1 MINYEYSGLFLQD
14 SIDKQLH
21 IYYDNGASH
30 ITNTDLYAEEFTLRE
45 SICSDSQLRFGGCES
60 SSVEFKIANS
70 GASLKGKSINVQMV
84 LDGHTEAPFTVG
96 TYKVQSD
103 KPTAD
108 RFGRVVTAYDAMYDV
123 INADVSDWWKSLST
137 SFSLKALR
145 NSFFSYFGITQ
156 KAVSLPNDNIMV
168 TQKPELDKV
177 SGKDVITAICELNG
191 CFGHINRDNQMVYL
205 TLGEIIEGLF
215 PADDLF
221 PQNVLY
227 PREERVGAILTK
239 SVYTHAEYEDYTVQ
253 SISGIRMYNSK
264 NELIASYK
272 TATNVYNITD
282 NILADGISS
291 ADALTV
297 LQNLYSQIGN
307 IWYMPCSVECI
318 GNPCIEAGDSVQLAT
333 SDRVIYMFVMERTL
347 KGIQALKDTY
357 ESHGDEY
364 RIDEM
369 DSIANKVK
377 AVTAKADNAYN
388 YADTANRNAGT
399 AYDHA
404 ESAYQLAATKVTAKE
419 VEAQIGTFGFLN
431 AKQVDAEIAAFGYVT
446 ATDVSAQIGTYNF
459 LTSNDISTFRLDA
472 SQITTGTIDSRR
484 IDAEQI
490 AANIINNNY
499 FNGRTIQC
507 QSLWASD
514 YVRVQSDRIDVGG
527 TSYGK
532 RKVSVRLSS
541 GGTTTITYLG
551 A

>member
-84 LDGHTEAPFTVG
+84 LDGHTEAPFTIG

-272 TATNVYNITD
+272 TTTNVYNITD

-291 ADALTV
+291 ADALTI

-333 SDRVIYMFVMERTL
+333 TDRVIYMFVMERTL

-369 DSIANKVK
+369 DNIANKVK

-399 AYDHA
+399 AQNRAD
-404 ESAYQLAATKVTAKE
+404 SAYSYAGTANTNAGNAKTRADEAYNLAATKVTAQE
-419 VEAQIGTFGFLN
+419 VDTKILNAGFASISDLNATNARINSLSATVATINNAYITSATCQSIASQTVNSYFAGLSSLIVQGNITCGNISIGGVTMTKQQRNFRLADGSTRLITYIGT
-431 AKQVDAEIAAFGYVT
+431 
-446 ATDVSAQIGTYNF
+446 
-459 LTSNDISTFRLDA
+459 
-472 SQITTGTIDSRR
+472 
-484 IDAEQI
+484 
-490 AANIINNNY
+490 
-499 FNGRTIQC
+499 
-507 QSLWASD
+507 
-514 YVRVQSDRIDVGG
+514 
-527 TSYGK
+527 
-532 RKVSVRLSS
+532 
-541 GGTTTITYLG
+541 
-551 A
+551 

>member
-1 MINYEYSGLFLQD
+1 MINYEYSELFLQD

-60 SSVEFKIANS
+60 SSVEYKIANS
-70 GASLKGKSINVQMV
+70 GALLKGKSINVQMV

-205 TLGEIIEGLF
+205 TLGEIIEGSF

-377 AVTAKADNAYN
+377 AVTARADDAYN

-399 AYDHA
+399 AQGRAD
-404 ESAYQLAATKVTAKE
+404 SAYSYAGTANTNAGKAQTRANEAYNLPATKVTAQE
-419 VEAQIGTFGFLN
+419 VDTKILNAGFARISDLNATNARINSLSATVATINNAYITRATCQSIASQTVNSYFASLSALVVQGNITCGSISMGGVTMGRQQRNFRLADGSTRLITYIGT
-431 AKQVDAEIAAFGYVT
+431 
-446 ATDVSAQIGTYNF
+446 
-459 LTSNDISTFRLDA
+459 
-472 SQITTGTIDSRR
+472 
-484 IDAEQI
+484 
-490 AANIINNNY
+490 
-499 FNGRTIQC
+499 
-507 QSLWASD
+507 
-514 YVRVQSDRIDVGG
+514 
-527 TSYGK
+527 
-532 RKVSVRLSS
+532 
-541 GGTTTITYLG
+541 
-551 A
+551 

>member
-191 CFGHINRDNQMVYL
+191 CFGHIDRNNQMVYL

-291 ADALTV
+291 ANALTI

-377 AVTAKADNAYN
+377 AVTAKADDAYN

-399 AYDHA
+399 AQGRAD
-404 ESAYQLAATKVTAKE
+404 SAYSYAGTANTNAGKAQTRANEAYNLAATKVTAQE
-419 VEAQIGTFGFLN
+419 VDTKILN
-431 AKQVDAEIAAFGYVT
+431 AGFASISDLN
-446 ATDVSAQIGTYNF
+446 ATNARINSLSATVATINSAYITKATCQSIVSQSINSYF
-459 LTSNDISTFRLDA
+459 
-472 SQITTGTIDSRR
+472 
-484 IDAEQI
+484 
-490 AANIINNNY
+490 ANIDHLFVHKISADAFINN
-499 FNGRTIQC
+499 
-507 QSLWASD
+507 
-514 YVRVQSDRIDVGG
+514 G
-527 TSYGK
+527 TPYTGHS
-532 RKVSVRLSS
+532 VTVRLAN
-541 GGTTTITYLG
+541 GGQKTIFYLG
-551 A
+551 WG

>member
-291 ADALTV
+291 ADALTT

-333 SDRVIYMFVMERTL
+333 TDRVIYMFVMERTL

-377 AVTAKADNAYN
+377 AVTARADDAYN

-399 AYDHA
+399 AQGRADDAYRYAGTADGHADSAQKKANQAYD
-404 ESAYQLAATKVTAKE
+404 LAATKITAKE
-419 VEAQIGTFGFLN
+419 VDTMIINAGFAKVGDLEATNGRITALSTTVANINKAYIDEATCKKIVSNSISSYFASLSSLVVQGNITCGNISMGGVTMGRQQRNFRMADGSTRLITYIGT
-431 AKQVDAEIAAFGYVT
+431 
-446 ATDVSAQIGTYNF
+446 
-459 LTSNDISTFRLDA
+459 
-472 SQITTGTIDSRR
+472 
-484 IDAEQI
+484 
-490 AANIINNNY
+490 
-499 FNGRTIQC
+499 
-507 QSLWASD
+507 
-514 YVRVQSDRIDVGG
+514 
-527 TSYGK
+527 
-532 RKVSVRLSS
+532 
-541 GGTTTITYLG
+541 
-551 A
+551 

>member
-70 GASLKGKSINVQMV
+70 GASLKGKSINIQMV

-103 KPTAD
+103 KTTAD
-108 RFGRVVTAYDAMYDV
+108 RFVRVVTAYDAMYDV

-291 ADALTV
+291 ADAITI

-377 AVTAKADNAYN
+377 AVTAKADDAYN

-399 AYDHA
+399 AQGRAD
-404 ESAYQLAATKVTAKE
+404 SAYSYAGTANTNAGKAQTRANEAYNLAATKVTAQE
-419 VEAQIGTFGFLN
+419 VDTKILN
-431 AKQVDAEIAAFGYVT
+431 AGFASISDLN
-446 ATDVSAQIGTYNF
+446 ATNARINSLSATVATINSAYITKATCQSIVSQSINSYF
-459 LTSNDISTFRLDA
+459 
-472 SQITTGTIDSRR
+472 
-484 IDAEQI
+484 
-490 AANIINNNY
+490 ANIDHLFVHNISADAFIN
-499 FNGRTIQC
+499 
-507 QSLWASD
+507 
-514 YVRVQSDRIDVGG
+514 GG
-527 TSYGK
+527 TPYTGHS
-532 RKVSVRLSS
+532 VTVRLAN
-541 GGTTTITYLG
+541 GGQKTIF
-551 A
+551 

>member
-1 MINYEYSGLFLQD
+1 
-14 SIDKQLH
+14 
-21 IYYDNGASH
+21 
-30 ITNTDLYAEEFTLRE
+30 
-45 SICSDSQLRFGGCES
+45 
-60 SSVEFKIANS
+60 
-70 GASLKGKSINVQMV
+70 
-84 LDGHTEAPFTVG
+84 
-96 TYKVQSD
+96 
-103 KPTAD
+103 
-108 RFGRVVTAYDAMYDV
+108 
-123 INADVSDWWKSLST
+123 
-137 SFSLKALR
+137 
-145 NSFFSYFGITQ
+145 
-156 KAVSLPNDNIMV
+156 
-168 TQKPELDKV
+168 
-177 SGKDVITAICELNG
+177 
-191 CFGHINRDNQMVYL
+191 MVYL

-291 ADALTV
+291 ADALTI

-333 SDRVIYMFVMERTL
+333 TDRVIYMFVMERTL

-377 AVTAKADNAYN
+377 AVTAKADDAYN

-399 AYDHA
+399 AQGRAD
-404 ESAYQLAATKVTAKE
+404 SAYSYAGTANTNAGKAQTRANEAYNLAATKVTAQE
-419 VEAQIGTFGFLN
+419 VDTKILNAGFAKISDLNATNARINSLSATVATINNAYITRATCQSIASQTVNSYFASLSALIVQGNITCGSISMGGVTMGKQQRNFRMSDGSTRLITYIGT
-431 AKQVDAEIAAFGYVT
+431 
-446 ATDVSAQIGTYNF
+446 
-459 LTSNDISTFRLDA
+459 
-472 SQITTGTIDSRR
+472 
-484 IDAEQI
+484 
-490 AANIINNNY
+490 
-499 FNGRTIQC
+499 
-507 QSLWASD
+507 
-514 YVRVQSDRIDVGG
+514 
-527 TSYGK
+527 
-532 RKVSVRLSS
+532 
-541 GGTTTITYLG
+541 
-551 A
+551 

>member
-399 AYDHA
+399 AQNRAD
-404 ESAYQLAATKVTAKE
+404 SAYSYAGTANTNAGNAKTRADEAYNLAATKITAQEVDTKILNAGFAKISDLNATNARINSLSATVATINNAYITRATCQSIASQTVNSYFANLSALVVQGNITCGSISMGGVTMGRQQRNFRMADGSTRLITY
-419 VEAQIGTFGFLN
+419 IGT
-431 AKQVDAEIAAFGYVT
+431 
-446 ATDVSAQIGTYNF
+446 
-459 LTSNDISTFRLDA
+459 
-472 SQITTGTIDSRR
+472 
-484 IDAEQI
+484 
-490 AANIINNNY
+490 
-499 FNGRTIQC
+499 
-507 QSLWASD
+507 
-514 YVRVQSDRIDVGG
+514 
-527 TSYGK
+527 
-532 RKVSVRLSS
+532 
-541 GGTTTITYLG
+541 
-551 A
+551 